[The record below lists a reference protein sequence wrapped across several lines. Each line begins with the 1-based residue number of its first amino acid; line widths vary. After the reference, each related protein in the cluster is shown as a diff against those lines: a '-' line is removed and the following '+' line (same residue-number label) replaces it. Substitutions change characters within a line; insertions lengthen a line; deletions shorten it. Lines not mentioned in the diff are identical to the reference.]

1 MHAVEALRAGQTGV
15 MVGMN
20 GRAIQTVPLE
30 DVTSQ
35 SRQMSESYYELA
47 RILSR

>member
-1 MHAVEALRAGQTGV
+1 M
-15 MVGMN
+15 
-20 GRAIQTVPLE
+20 QTVPLE

-35 SRQMSESYYELA
+35 ARELSDYYYELA